1 MDKAPDAYR
10 TISEV
15 ADELD
20 LPQHVL
26 RFWETRFA
34 QIRPLKRGGGR
45 RYYRPEDIDL
55 LRGIRH
61 LLYGQGYTIR
71 GVQRI
76 IKESGVKAIQALGRG
91 EGLVAP
97 AKPGGPEIVAPA
109 DEEERRWDDRPEAD
123 HPPANR
129 SPADLA
135 PADPPRSV
143 QPRSGLA
150 AGLRGLFAGPVEP
163 LPRTEPPLVGERD
176 RDLPAPPSLAAE
188 PVGTAFDNH
197 FDPPQEPPEAGA
209 GAAPAG
215 APLPP
220 VGAGEPLPASPPS
233 GTRMAAARA
242 LRADEVPVAPAPGR
256 AQPLRFAPAVLPP
269 EDVRRLQ
276 AALYE
281 LSECR
286 RRLDDVLEGA

>member
-1 MDKAPDAYR
+1 MRANPSPFCLPARLERRFPQFAEQVVDKAPDAYR

-91 EGLVAP
+91 EGFTAP
-97 AKPGGPEIVAPA
+97 AKPGGPDIVAPV
-109 DEEERRWDDRPEAD
+109 EPQ
-123 HPPANR
+123 PVPAE
-129 SPADLA
+129 
-135 PADPPRSV
+135 PPR
-143 QPRSGLA
+143 PGIA
-150 AGLRGLFAGPVEP
+150 ASLRGLFAPNGAPPTRAEPPIGWSHEVEP
-163 LPRTEPPLVGERD
+163 EPPPTLAAEPEASGFDEPFDDGGEEMVPEPPVSAPAR
-176 RDLPAPPSLAAE
+176 RQPVRPEPVAATVDLPAPPVR
-188 PVGTAFDNH
+188 PVV
-197 FDPPQEPPEAGA
+197 
-209 GAAPAG
+209 AAPAE
-215 APLPP
+215 PP
-220 VGAGEPLPASPPS
+220 A
-233 GTRMAAARA
+233 TAR
-242 LRADEVPVAPAPGR
+242 G
-256 AQPLRFAPAVLPP
+256 QTLRFAPAVLAP

-281 LSECR
+281 LTECR
-286 RRLDDVLEGA
+286 RRLDQVLDGG